1 MLVRMTMCQFCHNEG
16 HTMRTCNNA
25 RLDEFGIVLQQKKT
39 EYTGSVRRF
48 NNWLV
53 GQDTILIRTFVAS
66 KCGGIEI
73 ENIQDCCDIIIDFV
87 FVRPIYNNR
96 RIDLLVDL
104 LDGLIDPITNSISPL
119 LIQGLATGFIVT
131 VEEPTDDL
139 FQECSIC
146 YEDYQTPDSVKL
158 DCGHI
163 FCNGCIVAIAKTQP
177 SVHKCAMCR
186 HEVTQMT
193 TYNLNIKDQ
202 IMEHL

>member
-1 MLVRMTMCQFCHNEG
+1 LLVRMTMCQFCHNEG

-25 RLDEFGIVLQQKKT
+25 RLDEFGVVLQQKKT
-39 EYTGSVRRF
+39 EYTGSVRNF

-53 GQDTILIRTFVAS
+53 DQDPILIQTFALR
-66 KCGGIEI
+66 KCGGLEI
-73 ENIQDCCDIIIDFV
+73 DSIQDCCDNIIDFV
-87 FVRPIYNNR
+87 LDRSIYVNR
-96 RIDLLVDL
+96 RLELLVSL
-104 LDGLIDPITNSISPL
+104 F
-119 LIQGLATGFIVT
+119 LADFTPQIIVT

-146 YEDYQTPDSVKL
+146 YEDYKTQNSVKL

-163 FCNGCIVAIAKTQP
+163 FCNGCIVAIAKTRQ

-186 HEVTQMT
+186 REVTQMT

-202 IMEHL
+202 IMKYL

>member
-1 MLVRMTMCQFCHNEG
+1 
-16 HTMRTCNNA
+16 MRTCNNG
-25 RLDEFGIVLQQKKT
+25 RINEFEDILNQKKI

-53 GQDTILIRTFVAS
+53 GQDTILIRTFALR
-66 KCGGIEI
+66 KCGGLEI
-73 ENIQDCCDIIIDFV
+73 DSIQDCCDNIIDFV
-87 FVRPIYNNR
+87 LDRSIYFNR
-96 RIDLLVDL
+96 RLDLLVSL
-104 LDGLIDPITNSISPL
+104 F
-119 LIQGLATGFIVT
+119 LADFTPQIIVT

-146 YEDYQTPDSVKL
+146 YEDYQTPDSVKI

-163 FCNGCIVAIAKTQP
+163 FCKGCIVEIAKTQP

-193 TYNLNIKDQ
+193 TYNVNVNDQ
-202 IMEHL
+202 IMKYL